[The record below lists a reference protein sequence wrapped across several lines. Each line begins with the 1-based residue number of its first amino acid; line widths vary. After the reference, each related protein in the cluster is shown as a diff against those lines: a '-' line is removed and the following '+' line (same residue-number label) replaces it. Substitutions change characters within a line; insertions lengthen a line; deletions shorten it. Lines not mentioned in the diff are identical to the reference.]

1 MTPGEILDY
10 AIAEAKKV
18 EQKKGKRIYVS
29 IDVLDFEVLVKAY
42 YSPKGDSEFQR
53 IIQPVHT
60 SQKEWVECAV
70 GRMFTVL
77 GERLDGKD
85 RPSEIFL
92 ITV

>member
-29 IDVLDFEVLVKAY
+29 IDVLDFGVLVKAY

-53 IIQPVHT
+53 IIQRIDTVRT
-60 SQKEWVECAV
+60 EVAECAI
-70 GRMFTVL
+70 GRMFKVL
-77 GERLDGKD
+77 EERLNGKD
-85 RPSEIFL
+85 RPSKIFL
-92 ITV
+92 MTT